1 MKPFL
6 AIVMQT
12 MRSAIRSKVFHVLS
26 VLILLAVFL
35 LPLTV
40 SGDATAVSLVQISI
54 TYSLGIVVALVSMT
68 TLWLACS
75 QLSSEI
81 EKYSI
86 HLVVAKPCPRW
97 VLWCGK
103 WVGIFAMHAAILIVS
118 AIVILLLIQF
128 RVGIGHFTEAEITKL
143 DKEVRVGRRAYL
155 PEPEPYKEMVEKEYQ
170 RRLAAGELKEGHDVK
185 STKDMLYYQV
195 KQQSGEIKPGF
206 AKQWTFKNVR
216 TKSDTLFLNFR
227 VFSGSTST
235 TNQTILS
242 YIWLLKD
249 PEAPANVA
257 DPFAPLYY
265 EEKDK
270 EGKSLGLK
278 IPSGKGGTFQELPVD
293 AHYIDKN
300 DNNTITL
307 RYLNPPKEPGSPV
320 DPPVNVIQ
328 PNDGPIFLVA
338 ETGFVVNYCRAIFQ
352 ALLQLA
358 FLTALGCTVSAAFS
372 TPVAA
377 FVAVT
382 YLLIG
387 LSVQAAL
394 DAPLRNEDGSFKY
407 KNLWEHSLHIMA
419 KGVSYTVV
427 SVDDFDATADLAQ
440 GRLVYNKR
448 IRKVFRTMSSVF
460 ESKPV
465 IFVSS
470 VAILV
475 LRWALIIGLGIWILN
490 RRELGAVIRK

>member
-40 SGDATAVSLVQISI
+40 SGDGTAVSLVQISI

-185 STKDMLYYQV
+185 STKD
-195 KQQSGEIKPGF
+195 
-206 AKQWTFKNVR
+206 
-216 TKSDTLFLNFR
+216 
-227 VFSGSTST
+227 
-235 TNQTILS
+235 
-242 YIWLLKD
+242 
-249 PEAPANVA
+249 
-257 DPFAPLYY
+257 
-265 EEKDK
+265 
-270 EGKSLGLK
+270 
-278 IPSGKGGTFQELPVD
+278 
-293 AHYIDKN
+293 
-300 DNNTITL
+300 
-307 RYLNPPKEPGSPV
+307 
-320 DPPVNVIQ
+320 
-328 PNDGPIFLVA
+328 
-338 ETGFVVNYCRAIFQ
+338 
-352 ALLQLA
+352 
-358 FLTALGCTVSAAFS
+358 
-372 TPVAA
+372 
-377 FVAVT
+377 
-382 YLLIG
+382 
-387 LSVQAAL
+387 
-394 DAPLRNEDGSFKY
+394 
-407 KNLWEHSLHIMA
+407 
-419 KGVSYTVV
+419 
-427 SVDDFDATADLAQ
+427 
-440 GRLVYNKR
+440 
-448 IRKVFRTMSSVF
+448 
-460 ESKPV
+460 
-465 IFVSS
+465 
-470 VAILV
+470 
-475 LRWALIIGLGIWILN
+475 
-490 RRELGAVIRK
+490 

>member
-12 MRSAIRSKVFHVLS
+12 MRSAIRSKVFHVLA
-26 VLILLAVFL
+26 VLIILAVFL

-40 SGDATAVSLVQISI
+40 SGDGTAVSLVQISI

-81 EKYSI
+81 ERYSI

-97 VLWCGK
+97 ILWCGK
-103 WVGIFAMHAAILIVS
+103 WFGIFGMHAIILIVS
-118 AIVILLLIQF
+118 AIIIFSLIQF
-128 RVGIGHFTEAEITKL
+128 RVGIGNFTKTEISKL
-143 DKEVRVGRRAYL
+143 DKEIRVGRRAYF

-170 RRLAAGELKEGHDVK
+170 RRVTAGELKEGHDVK
-185 STKDMLYYQV
+185 TTKDMLYYQI
-195 KQQSGEIKPGF
+195 KQQSCEIKPGF

-227 VFSGSTST
+227 VFSGSTSS

-249 PEAPANVA
+249 PLAPAAVA
-257 DPFAPLYY
+257 DPYIPLEF

-270 EGKSLGLK
+270 DGNVIARK

-293 AHYIDKN
+293 ARFIDN
-300 DNNTITL
+300 NNNNTITL
-307 RYLNPPKEPGSPV
+307 RYLNPPKEINSPV
-320 DPPVNVIQ
+320 DPPINILQ
-328 PNDGPIFLVA
+328 ANDGPLFLVA
-338 ETGFVVNYCRAIFQ
+338 ETSFLSNYCRAIFQ

-394 DAPLRNEDGSFKY
+394 DAPLRNEDGSYKY
-407 KNLWEHSLHIMA
+407 KNLWEHSLHVMA

-448 IRKVFRTMSSVF
+448 IRKVFSTMSSVF

-465 IFVSS
+465 IFISS
-470 VAILV
+470 LAILV
-475 LRWALIIGLGIWILN
+475 LRWAIIIGLGIWILN

>member
-6 AIVMQT
+6 AIVIQT

-40 SGDATAVSLVQISI
+40 SGDGTAVSLVQISI

-68 TLWLACS
+68 TLWLSCS

-103 WVGIFAMHAAILIVS
+103 WVGIFAMHAIILIVS
-118 AIVILLLIQF
+118 AAVILALIQF
-128 RVGIGHFTEAEITKL
+128 RVGIGGFSKAEITKL
-143 DKEVRVGRRAYL
+143 DKEIRVGRKAYF
-155 PEPEPYKEMVEKEYQ
+155 PEPEPYKEMVEQEYK
-170 RRLAAGELKEGHDVK
+170 RRLDAGELKKDHDPK
-185 STKDMLYYQV
+185 ATKDLLYYQI
-195 KQQSGEIKPGF
+195 KQQSGEIKPGNG
-206 AKQWTFKNVR
+206 KRWIFKNVR
-216 TKSDTLFLNFR
+216 TKSDTLFLYFR

-235 TNQTILS
+235 TNQTILT
-242 YIWLLKD
+242 YIWQIKD
-249 PEAPANVA
+249 PNAPAAVA
-257 DPFAPLYY
+257 YPYITVGYD
-265 EEKDK
+265 EKDK
-270 EGKSLGLK
+270 DGNIINTK
-278 IPSGKGGTFQELPVD
+278 IPTGKGGTFQELPVP
-293 AHYIDKN
+293 ATLIDKN
-300 DNNTITL
+300 DANSITL
-307 RYLNPPKEPGSPV
+307 QYLNPPKDPSSPV
-320 DPPVNVIQ
+320 EPVVNVIQ

-338 ETGFVVNYCRAIFQ
+338 ETGFISNYCRAILQ

-394 DAPLRNEDGSFKY
+394 DAPLRNEDGSYKY
-407 KNLWEHSLHIMA
+407 KGFTDHALHIMA

-448 IRKVFRTMSSVF
+448 INKVFKTMGSVF
-460 ESKPV
+460 ESTFMV
-465 IFVSS
+465 YVSS
-470 VAILV
+470 IAILF
-475 LRWALIIGLGIWILN
+475 LRWALIIGLGITIFSK
-490 RRELGAVIRK
+490 RELGAVIRK